1 MARKYQNNPSSGK
14 TVLLVDDSS
23 EYLEATRKILERE
36 GHSVL
41 VADSGPM
48 ALRILKRNFI
58 DLLLLD
64 YFMPGMTGE
73 EVVKEVRKFN
83 RNIQIILQTGYS
95 SEKPPREMIKRL
107 DIQGYFDKSEGPD
120 KLLLWTD
127 VGLKAAY
134 AVQLLDKSRK
144 GLSFILSA
152 TPELYKLQP
161 YEELLHGILWQIS
174 GLLSFTDSFLAVLP
188 PIDEDT
194 TLDSFLTMHEGEDF
208 LLSIHAGVGKF
219 FRKKEIGDAIDDKA
233 YKLIKH
239 AMEKGTHQ
247 VDDQATAVPLQVG
260 NNIIGV
266 VYLAKSIY
274 HQTDLELLTV
284 FTNQAAVAIQNSQLF
299 EMATIDPLTGVYIRR
314 FYNQWIIRE
323 LKNSLRNRHN
333 LCLLMLDMDGMKKI
347 NDEGGHLTGDKAIV
361 QFSKILKDSTRS
373 SDLVCRFGGDE
384 FSILLPH
391 TNMEGMEILMQ
402 RIHESLSDKQVCGSG
417 KTFPI
422 RASIGG
428 VILQPEDEIDFSGL
442 DEEYF
447 QALSRYFQDSAD
459 MSLYEAKKKG
469 GNSSGNIHVLKWPD
483 PEGLPVEEVP
493 L

>member
-1 MARKYQNNPSSGK
+1 MARKYQNVPSTGK
-14 TVLLVDDSS
+14 TLLLVDDSK

-48 ALRILKRNFI
+48 ALRLLRRNFV

-64 YFMPGMTGE
+64 YFMPGITGE
-73 EVVKEVRKFN
+73 EVVKELRKFN
-83 RNIQIILQTGYS
+83 KNIQVILQTGYS

-144 GLSFILSA
+144 GLNFILSA

-188 PIDEDT
+188 PLEEDM

-208 LLSIHAGVGKF
+208 LLSIHAGIGKF
-219 FRKKEIGDAIDDKA
+219 FRKKEIGDTIDDQA
-233 YKLIKH
+233 HKLIRD
-239 AMEKGTHQ
+239 AMEKGKHQ
-247 VDDQATAVPLQVG
+247 VDDEATAVPLQVG
-260 NNIIGV
+260 ENIIGV
-266 VYLAKSIY
+266 VYLSKSIY
-274 HQTDLELLTV
+274 HQTDLELLSV
-284 FTNQAAVAIQNSQLF
+284 FANQAAVAIQNSQLF

-323 LKNSLRNRHN
+323 LKNSLRNKHN
-333 LCLLMLDMDGMKKI
+333 LCLLMLDMDDMKHI
-347 NDEGGHLTGDKAIV
+347 NDAGGHLTGDKAIV
-361 QFSKILKDSTRS
+361 QFSRILKESTRS

-391 TNMEGMEILMQ
+391 TNKEGMEVLMQ
-402 RIHESLSDKQVCGSG
+402 RILESLKKHKVNGSG
-417 KTFPI
+417 KTFPLK
-422 RASIGG
+422 ASIGG
-428 VILQPEDEIDFSGL
+428 VILHPEEEIEFSGL
-442 DEEYF
+442 NEEYF

-459 MSLYEAKKKG
+459 ISLYEAKKNG
-469 GNSSGNIHVLKWPD
+469 GNGSGNIHILKWPD
-483 PEGLPVEEVP
+483 PEGLPIEEVP